1 MNIASYT
8 KRVWSYV
15 IDAFL
20 AIVCSLALFI
30 ILYIYQSW
38 IRSIP
43 AFFVI
48 IAFFFIEWLLYT
60 FIYSLWLFIS
70 NGRTL
75 GSLIFGTRV
84 VHNDVSRLSF
94 GDCLARC
101 ASEGVLVLVAI
112 DLIYVLIK
120 HTEKT
125 IFDRL
130 SLTVVVDWRNRS
142 N

>member
-8 KRVWSYV
+8 KRIWSYI

-20 AIVCSLALFI
+20 ASICALAIFVVLFF
-30 ILYIYQSW
+30 YQTW
-38 IRSIP
+38 IRNVPI
-43 AFFVI
+43 FFVI
-48 IAFFFIEWLLYT
+48 LSFFFIEWLLYT
-60 FIYSLWLFIS
+60 LFFSLWLFAS

-84 VHNDVSRLSF
+84 VHSNISRLSY
-94 GDCLARC
+94 GDCIARC
-101 ASEGVLVLVAI
+101 ASEGVLVLVVI
-112 DLIYVLIK
+112 DMFYVLIK

-130 SLTVVVDWRNRS
+130 SLTVVVDWRNRL

>member
-8 KRVWSYV
+8 KRVWSYI

-30 ILYIYQSW
+30 TLYFYQSW

-48 IAFFFIEWLLYT
+48 IAFFFIEWFLYT

-84 VHNDVSRLSF
+84 VHNDISRLSY
-94 GDCLARC
+94 GDCLARS